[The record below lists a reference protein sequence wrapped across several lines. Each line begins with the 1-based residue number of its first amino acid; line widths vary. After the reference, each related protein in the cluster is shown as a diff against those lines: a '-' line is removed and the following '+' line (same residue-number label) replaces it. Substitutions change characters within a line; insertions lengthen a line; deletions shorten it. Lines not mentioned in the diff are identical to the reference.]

1 MGDRCFWQ
9 RLLIILTFELFFDVP
24 EQADGNWTQ
33 IAFPWSDMNRA
44 EWADPGGLFQLD
56 PGLVVGYGFGLGLDQ
71 GRPSGVLWVDDIEL
85 ASDTSPFAPPAQEP
99 EVPAEPVSPPA
110 VEPAFTPEPVPA
122 AATEPSA
129 GGASV
134 ATAEVIVLV
143 GSTAESQ
150 GKPPGGICPLAAIL
164 PFGAAAFVPPAQG
177 GLTASWVFGPIEDEL
192 LVSSLPGS

>member
-1 MGDRCFWQ
+1 VGDRCFWQ

-99 EVPAEPVSPPA
+99 EVPAEPASPPA
-110 VEPAFTPEPVPA
+110 VGRPLRRSRCLPSQQNRPPGAHPWPRLKSSYWLDQLPKARGSRLAGSVPLPPFS
-122 AATEPSA
+122 PSGRRPLCSCA
-129 GGASV
+129 GG
-134 ATAEVIVLV
+134 
-143 GSTAESQ
+143 
-150 GKPPGGICPLAAIL
+150 PDGIM
-164 PFGAAAFVPPAQG
+164 
-177 GLTASWVFGPIEDEL
+177 GLWTH
-192 LVSSLPGS
+192 